1 MSNEIR
7 ALLQKLRLHGMIAE
21 FDRQILS
28 NEINHVSFQERF
40 LTILSAEQS
49 FKSNQRLQR
58 LLKKSGL
65 SIPMAFNKSII
76 KVSEN

>member
-1 MSNEIR
+1 MSHEIR

-28 NEINHVSFQERF
+28 NEINHVSFQDRF

-58 LLKKSGL
+58 LLKK
-65 SIPMAFNKSII
+65 IWIKSYQWH
-76 KVSEN
+76 STNRL